1 MMLLL
6 STLLIDYYKPFS
18 TAIYIDF
25 VADCTLHDLRN
36 IVNGY
41 IIIKINN
48 HLNRIRESLIVN
60 L

>member
-18 TAIYIDF
+18 TAIYD
-25 VADCTLHDLRN
+25 ADCTLHDLRN